1 MNRGVVGV
9 ILIFI
14 VLMSIIAMFIVYV
27 LPTLQE
33 VENEVKKDINDII
46 KDTDIYVSPVSV
58 SVPVP
63 VPVPVSVP
71 VPGMPV
77 TAGNSATI
85 MNKAISDKLEMEK
98 AIYDKNREE
107 ALAKAISDKN
117 REEALAKAISDK
129 NREGA
134 LAKAIY
140 DKNREEALAKAIS
153 DKNREEALAKAKLEQ
168 DEALAKAK
176 VEQDAKIAATMAAIA
191 KARAD
196 QAAAIAKARADQDA
210 AIAKAH
216 ADQAAAI
223 KRAQEAAIAKR
234 SADIAK
240 AKAEHEKIERG
251 FIHYGDI
258 IRLQTLYDNEYL
270 SMCGDSGSC
279 GLNLTTRPHP
289 DRNISDSYRN
299 FQLIG
304 PANSDGSRISSSGSV
319 QIKAVDTQYNPKTGF
334 LAPCGLTGIPG
345 CGENVTLR
353 PDNISDANIRWWKI
367 SGLNGPT
374 IKNGDNIQLQSM
386 SGHNNRLLSVC
397 GSSPEGAACATN
409 VTLRED
415 NDYGTRTWKIYRI

>member
-14 VLMSIIAMFIVYV
+14 VLMSIIAMFVVYV

-46 KDTDIYVSPVSV
+46 KDANIYVSPV

-63 VPVPVSVP
+63 VPVPV
-71 VPGMPV
+71 MPV

-85 MNKAISDKLEMEK
+85 MNKAISDKLKMEKAISDKLEMEK
-98 AIYDKNREE
+98 AISDKLKME
-107 ALAKAISDKN
+107 KAISDKL
-117 REEALAKAISDK
+117 EMEKAISDK
-129 NREGA
+129 LEM
-134 LAKAIY
+134 
-140 DKNREEALAKAIS
+140 EKAIS
-153 DKNREEALAKAKLEQ
+153 DKNREEALAKAKVEQ
-168 DEALAKAK
+168 EEALAKAK

-191 KARAD
+191 KARSDQAAAIAKAQAD
-196 QAAAIAKARADQDA
+196 QAAAIAKARADQA
-210 AIAKAH
+210 AALAKAK

-240 AKAEHEKIERG
+240 AKAEYEKIERG

-270 SMCGDSGSC
+270 SACGDSGSC

-289 DRNISDSYRN
+289 DRNRSDSYRN

-319 QIKAVDTQYNPKTGF
+319 QIKAVDTQWNPRTGF
-334 LAPCGLTGIPG
+334 VAPCGATGIPV

-367 SGLNGPT
+367 SGLNGPS
-374 IKNGDNIQLQSM
+374 IKHGDNIQLQSM
-386 SGHNNRLLSVC
+386 SSHNQRLLSVC
-397 GSSPEGAACATN
+397 GASPGGAACATN

-415 NDYGTRTWKIYRI
+415 VDYGTRTWKIYRI